1 MRHDGLQNHTIIH
14 LQFSSH
20 LTNNSSFW
28 RISKTIRQALKIPI
42 IWKVVKSTETY
53 FLVLISIATSV
64 ICVNCRNPVIV
75 PAVPGLQ
82 LCGHCP
88 CGHAL
93 LASAHWKH
101 GDNVSIVFTFPPYL
115 HDLGGLTAQLAEPSA
130 LKRTKLRLRSAF
142 TRLLGKFQPRVKR
155 RISSFSVTRWLR
167 GFSNFL
173 KRTQGTKVFLV
184 KYLKKIE

>member
-1 MRHDGLQNHTIIH
+1 MKSNQRYRHLLSYFDLCYSICHLCELQESCNRPSSPRSPALRMLPRSSCSARLCT
-14 LQFSSH
+14 LMLTMLVLSSH
-20 LTNNSSFW
+20 SFP
-28 RISKTIRQALKIPI
+28 T
-42 IWKVVKSTETY
+42 
-53 FLVLISIATSV
+53 
-64 ICVNCRNPVIV
+64 
-75 PAVPGLQ
+75 
-82 LCGHCP
+82 
-88 CGHAL
+88 
-93 LASAHWKH
+93 
-101 GDNVSIVFTFPPYL
+101 YL

-155 RISSFSVTRWLR
+155 RISSFSGSRWLR